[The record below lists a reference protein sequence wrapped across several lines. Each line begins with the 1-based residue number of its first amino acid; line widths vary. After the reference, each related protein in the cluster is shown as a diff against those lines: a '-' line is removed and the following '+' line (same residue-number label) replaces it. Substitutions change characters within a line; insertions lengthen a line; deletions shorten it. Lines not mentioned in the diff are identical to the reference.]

1 MIDQATDE
9 RIGRLFVRNQTP
21 WSSTD
26 ISRLFS
32 EAADAVGLQIQ
43 EGLLLKV
50 VEYGISNLKTGGWMK
65 NLASCCIVLPVPTT
79 PLGLI
84 VAVADG
90 LSADRRREL
99 CQLAPAI
106 LTHGVLLGAPGV
118 SVVDKLL
125 HKCYVDRQFRTVVAS
140 NPKRKA
146 VTWQPRSEW
155 QTPLDHTRFT
165 VRCDQ
170 PEMCHKLG

>member
-1 MIDQATDE
+1 MINQATDE
-9 RIGRLFVRNQTP
+9 QIGRMFVRNQTP
-21 WSSTD
+21 WSSID
-26 ISRLFS
+26 IGRLFFG
-32 EAADAVGLQIQ
+32 AADAVGLQIQ
-43 EGLLLKV
+43 DGLLLKV

-65 NLASCCIVLPVPTT
+65 NLASCCIVLPIPTT
-79 PLGLI
+79 PLELL

-106 LTHGVLLGAPGV
+106 LTHGALLGAPGV

-125 HKCYVDRQFRTVVAS
+125 HKCYVDGQFRTVVAD
-140 NPKRKA
+140 NPKRRA
-146 VTWQPRSEW
+146 VTWQLRNER

-165 VRCDQ
+165 IRCDQ
-170 PEMCHKLG
+170 PEVCGEMR